1 MRRLLLGLGL
11 AATTLFVA
19 GDALCCGDKFLVV
32 GRGVRAQRLN
42 GAVHHASILIYVSPK
57 GGLDAALRETG
68 LDRDLSL
75 AGHKVRAVANREQLE
90 SALASGRQDIV
101 LAGIADMTALE
112 PLVGAAPTR
121 PSLLPIIYNPT
132 GEELEAAK
140 KEYRCVMRSP
150 STQQGYLA
158 VIEDAM
164 RQRGQS
170 ARRGQ

>member
-1 MRRLLLGLGL
+1 MRGVLVGLGL
-11 AATTLFVA
+11 AATTLLA
-19 GDALCCGDKFLVV
+19 GDGLCCGDKFLVV

-75 AGHKVRAVANREQLE
+75 AGHKVRAVADRGQLE
-90 SALASGRQDIV
+90 SALASGKQDIV
-101 LAGIADMTALE
+101 LAGISDMTALE
-112 PLVGAAPTR
+112 PLVGAAPRR

>member
-11 AATTLFVA
+11 AATTLLA
-19 GDALCCGDKFLVV
+19 GGDALGCGDKFLVV
-32 GRGVRAQRLN
+32 GRGVRAQRLG

-68 LDRDLSL
+68 LDRDLRL
-75 AGHKVRAVANREQLE
+75 AGHKVRAVADRRQLDA
-90 SALASGRQDIV
+90 ALASGKQDIV

-132 GEELEAAK
+132 GEELEAAQG
-140 KEYRCVMRSP
+140 EYRCVMRSP

-164 RQRGQS
+164 KQRRQDG
-170 ARRGQ
+170 RRGQ

>member
-1 MRRLLLGLGL
+1 MRRLVLGLGL
-11 AATTLFVA
+11 AAATMLVA

-32 GRGVRAQRLN
+32 GRGVRAQRLD

-75 AGHKVRAVANREQLE
+75 AGHSVRAVADRGQLE
-90 SALASGRQDIV
+90 AALASGKQDIV

-112 PLVGAAPTR
+112 PLVGDAPTR

-140 KEYRCVMRSP
+140 REYRCVMRSP
-150 STQQGYLA
+150 STKQGYLA

-164 RQRGQS
+164 RQRRQA
-170 ARRGQ
+170 ARRGK